1 MVSPPTERV
10 SAMQPVL
17 FAEDKQFWYET
28 RRVLGHAAYGGA
40 DTGEVLATAQRIVSG
55 DYDSWHD
62 EWLATAER
70 IAREA
75 ESAVNAGH
83 RVSGRDGLLRA
94 SNYYRCAEFFLHG
107 QPDDPRIDYSYEQS
121 VACFAQAAALFSPPV
136 EPVEI
141 PFEPAALH
149 GYFYRGAGPGPGRG
163 AGHGL
168 LPTIVM
174 HNGLDGPAEEMHF
187 FGAAAAAER
196 GYNVVSF
203 DGPGPAR
210 HRDGLTLRPDWE
222 NVVTPVVDWA
232 AARPGVDPYRIALL
246 GVSMGGYLAARAAAF
261 EHRLAACIAVDGI
274 YDLGVITTAGF
285 PGPRSEV
292 ERMLRADDYSLGG
305 GVAEKISC
313 PTLICEAEEDI
324 FFRGQPQQVYDH
336 LTGARTLMRFSSAE
350 GAGAHCH
357 SGAQRLAFGRIYD
370 WLDDTLEM

>member
-1 MVSPPTERV
+1 
-10 SAMQPVL
+10 MQPVL
-17 FAEDKQFWYET
+17 FADDKQFWYQT
-28 RRVLGHAAYGGA
+28 QRVLGHAAYGGA
-40 DTGEVLATAQRIVSG
+40 DTGEVLSTAQRIVSG

-75 ESAVNAGH
+75 EGAIKAGH
-83 RVSGRDGLLRA
+83 RISGRDGLLRA

-121 VACFAQAAALFSPPV
+121 VACFGRAAALFSAPV
-136 EPVEI
+136 EPIEI
-141 PFEPAALH
+141 PFDPVALH
-149 GYFYRGAGPGPGRG
+149 GYFYRGAGHGP
-163 AGHGL
+163 

-174 HNGLDGPAEEMHF
+174 HNGFDGPVEEMHF

-203 DGPGPAR
+203 DGPGQPAAR
-210 HRDGLTLRPDWE
+210 HRDGLPFRPDWE

-232 AARPGVDPYRIALL
+232 AIHPGVDPFRIALL

-274 YDLGVITTAGF
+274 YDLSAET
-285 PGPRSEV
+285 PRAFLASN
-292 ERMLRADDYSLGG
+292 LDYTLGG

-324 FFRGQPQQVYDH
+324 FFKGQPEQVYDH
-336 LTGARTLMRFSSAE
+336 LTCAKTLMRFSSAE

-357 SGAQRLAFGRIYD
+357 SGAQRLAFGRIFD
-370 WLDDTLEM
+370 WLADTLEV

>member
-1 MVSPPTERV
+1 MVSPPTKG
-10 SAMQPVL
+10 AHPMQPVL
-17 FAEDKQFWYET
+17 FADDKQFWYQT
-28 RRVLGHAAYGGA
+28 QRVLGHAAYGGA

-75 ESAVNAGH
+75 EGAVKAGH
-83 RVSGRDGLLRA
+83 RISGRDGLLRA
-94 SNYYRCAEFFLHG
+94 SNYYRCAEFLLHG

-121 VACFAQAAALFSPPV
+121 IACFERAAALFRPAI

-149 GYFYRGAGPGPGRG
+149 GYFYRGAG
-163 AGHGL
+163 HGL
-168 LPTIVM
+168 LPTVIM
-174 HNGLDGPAEEMHF
+174 HNGFDGPAEEMHF

-196 GYNVVSF
+196 GYNVLSF
-203 DGPGPAR
+203 DGPGQPAAR
-210 HRDGLTLRPDWE
+210 PSDRLPFRPDWE
-222 NVVTPVVDWA
+222 NVVTPVVDWVMT
-232 AARPGVDPYRIALL
+232 RPGVDQFRVALL

-274 YDLGVITTAGF
+274 YDLGVITTSGF

-292 ERMLRADDYSLGG
+292 EQMLRADSYSLAD
-305 GVAEKISC
+305 GVAERISC

-324 FFRGQPQQVYDH
+324 FFRGQPEQVYDH
-336 LTGARTLMRFSSAE
+336 LTCAKTLMRFSSAE

-357 SGAQRLAFGRIYD
+357 SGALRLAFGRIYD
-370 WLDDTLEM
+370 WLDDTLEE